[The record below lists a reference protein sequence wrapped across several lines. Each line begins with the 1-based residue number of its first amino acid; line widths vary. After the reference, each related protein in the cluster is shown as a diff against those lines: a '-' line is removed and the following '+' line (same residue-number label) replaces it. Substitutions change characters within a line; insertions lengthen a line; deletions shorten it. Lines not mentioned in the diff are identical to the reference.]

1 MKSTR
6 VAWMVRLP
14 LEKTMPQFLI
24 RGAVVLTVATLLLA
38 GCASTDCSSAAREME
53 ERSKAAK
60 VGDVEALIRDFYA
73 KEPII
78 AYRGAGVTKS
88 REEARQQWERMRE
101 QGAVEL
107 TTERVE
113 RAPGQVAEMGKWKFR
128 VQVAQ
133 GDFREESG
141 RYFAVWK
148 REEGRWRVAMEWFAP
163 EGFVEND

>member
-1 MKSTR
+1 M
-6 VAWMVRLP
+6 P
-14 LEKTMPQFLI
+14 LFLI
-24 RGAVVLTVATLLLA
+24 RRAVVLIVATLLLSA
-38 GCASTDCSSAAREME
+38 CVTADCRSAEREMD

-60 VGDVEALIRDFYA
+60 AGDIESLIRDFYA

-88 REEARQQWERMRE
+88 REAARAEWERMRE
-101 QGAVEL
+101 QGVVEI
-107 TTERVE
+107 TTDRVE
-113 RAPGQVAEMGKWKFR
+113 RAPGQVAQMGKWKFR